1 MRKYLQ
7 LLVGTSI
14 SSVFLYLVLRK
25 VELSK
30 FLLAFKS
37 ADYHWVAYAAII
49 LSLHFFLRIL
59 RWKVLLWPI
68 GQVSLSSITGTMFI
82 SFFVNNF
89 LPARLGDV
97 IRGFFLSK
105 RENVPLSSSIATLI
119 AEKFLDGLAILSSFG
134 LLTVFFKKNHLD
146 IASYKLLLVGTYF
159 TLALFILTALAF
171 YLIKYSP
178 DTFLRFLKSS
188 WKEKT
193 RLYFSS
199 FSKGLDWMGNPF
211 QFGISLLLSY
221 GVWVLYALG
230 IQTLCKSF
238 YIKVPFYVSFLTM
251 VAICILTT
259 LPFTPGYVGTYHAA
273 TTYCLAFYGVPM
285 AEAAAVA
292 FLYHGMFFVI
302 SSLPGVFFL
311 WYYHISFRSLREVV
325 KD

>member
-7 LLVGTSI
+7 LIIGTAI
-14 SSVFLYLVLRK
+14 SLFFLYLVFRR

-30 FLLAFKS
+30 FLLAFKT
-37 ADYHWVAYAAII
+37 ADYNWVILAAT
-49 LSLHFFLRIL
+49 LLMLHFLLRIL

-68 GQVSLSSITGTMFI
+68 GRISLSSVTGTMFI

-97 IRGFFLSK
+97 MRGFLLSK

-119 AEKFLDGLAILSSFG
+119 AEKFLDGLAIISSFG
-134 LLTVFFKKNHLD
+134 FMTFFFKKNGLD
-146 IASYKLLLVGTYF
+146 IASYRLLLFGTYF
-159 TLALFILTALAF
+159 TLVLFIITGLAF
-171 YLIKYSP
+171 CLIKYSP

-193 RLYFSS
+193 RLYFLS
-199 FSKGLDWMGNPF
+199 FSKGLDWMSNPF
-211 QFGISLLLSY
+211 QFGLSLLLSY
-221 GVWVLYALG
+221 GTWVVYALG
-230 IQTLCKSF
+230 IQTLCESF
-238 YIKVPFYVSFLTM
+238 YLKVPFYVSFLTM

-273 TTYCLAFYGVPM
+273 VTYCLAFYGVPVT
-285 AEAAAVA
+285 EAAAIA

-302 SSLPGVFFL
+302 SSLPGIFL
-311 WYYHISFRSLREVV
+311 FWHYHMTFRSLKEIV
-325 KD
+325 KS